1 MHRAENLELVNL
13 EEELRQALGWEPRP
27 AMAAHMDRAV
37 AAAIAQAPSTV
48 GATTRRRL
56 PKLAIGLFVTLLLLG
71 AASALTLLQQAAE
84 LEPGWR
90 VAYARAE
97 HLNLSQTIGGYK
109 VTLDRGFV
117 DPNQLILA
125 FQVDGPEGAFHA
137 VPRGDVVDSQGRS
150 YLDIAGGD
158 IGAELENSAATI
170 SSYQVPPGV
179 GGMVDLTATIPDL
192 LPVTSKMGVPAPQG
206 PWVFH
211 FSLTVHPATEV
222 EPDLTVAAAG
232 VPITLRRVQITET
245 ADRILLGLN
254 LSAIRDKQWTRWQM
268 IGTLQQAHRLSQEL
282 TWAPLPPE
290 WIGQPK
296 ADIQDLVTR
305 SEVGD
310 VQVRQT
316 FAGTDT
322 PSGQW
327 TLTIT
332 RLSGSDGR
340 GEVRFVDGPW
350 VFQFVVP

>member
-1 MHRAENLELVNL
+1 MHRAENLELSTL
-13 EEELRQALGWEPRP
+13 EDELRLALGWEPSVG
-27 AMAAHMDRAV
+27 AAAHMDLVV
-37 AAAIAQAPSTV
+37 AAAVAHAPPTLGGV
-48 GATTRRRL
+48 TRWGL
-56 PKLAIGLFVTLLLLG
+56 PKLALAGFVTLLLLG
-71 AASALTLLQQAAE
+71 AASALTLLQRAAD
-84 LEPGWR
+84 LQPGWR
-90 VAYARAE
+90 VAYERAQ
-97 HLNLSQTIGGYK
+97 HLNLSQTVGDYT
-109 VTLDRGFV
+109 VTLERGYV
-117 DPNQLILA
+117 DPNQLVLA
-125 FQVDGPEGAFHA
+125 FQVDGPDRTFYA
-137 VPRGDVVDSQGRS
+137 VPRGEVVDSEGRS
-150 YLDIAGGD
+150 YLEIAGGD

-179 GGMVDLTATIPDL
+179 GATVDLTATIPEL
-192 LPVTSKMGVPAPQG
+192 VPVTEEHVAAPLG

-211 FSLTVHPATEV
+211 FSLTVHPATVV

-232 VPITLRRVQITET
+232 VPVTLRQVQITET
-245 ADRILLGLN
+245 ADRILLDLN

-268 IGTLQQAHRLSQEL
+268 IGTLQQAHGLSQEL

-296 ADIQDLVTR
+296 AQIMDLITR
-305 SEVGD
+305 SEFGD

-322 PSGQW
+322 PSGRW

-332 RLSGSDGR
+332 RLSGADGT